1 MEQTCVMIVGL
12 LSSLMVL
19 LGLGMVFM
27 PRMKDVGET
36 QHVSRQIMGLS
47 LAVLAPMLLVV
58 MSSICKGDL
67 MNAFYRLS
75 K

>member
-1 MEQTCVMIVGL
+1 
-12 LSSLMVL
+12 
-19 LGLGMVFM
+19 M